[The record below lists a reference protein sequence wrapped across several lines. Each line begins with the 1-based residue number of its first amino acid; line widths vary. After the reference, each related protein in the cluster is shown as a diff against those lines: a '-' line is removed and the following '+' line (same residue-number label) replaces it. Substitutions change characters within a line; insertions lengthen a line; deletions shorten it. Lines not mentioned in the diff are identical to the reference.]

1 MAIRCHHLYMS
12 YVKTVLNDINVNGFG
27 FIVSNVHGMR
37 EFRENGVYTLVHF
50 TRSTCNAHNKPK
62 EFGRC
67 VCVLPPNCLL
77 VRSFVRP
84 SISWISSPSLP
95 SPPWL
100 FYLLLC
106 LCETRSLSVTR
117 SLTYF
122 LVRCTNTH
130 STRARAFLCVCTR
143 RRSPSPTVKS
153 NSGGKH
159 L

>member
-12 YVKTVLNDINVNGFG
+12 YVNTVLNDINVNGFG
-27 FIVSNVHGMR
+27 FIVSNIHGR
-37 EFRENGVYTLVHF
+37 GEFRVHF

-67 VCVLPPNCLL
+67 VCVATQLFA
-77 VRSFVRP
+77 RSFVRP
-84 SISWISSPSLP
+84 SLEFLPHHCHHLLDSSTSYFVCVKLN
-95 SPPWL
+95 
-100 FYLLLC
+100 
-106 LCETRSLSVTR
+106 RSLSPVR
-117 SLTYF
+117 SLTF
-122 LVRCTNTH
+122 PFGAQIH
-130 STRARAFLCVCTR
+130 IARASAFLCVCTR